1 VKITAITYLSDLADC
16 NPENDNLDVHL
27 QLDDGREYTFT
38 VATPNNI
45 FRCMENEGIDYFFG
59 SPIVFVKN
67 LTRENIEKAIEKIVT
82 EDSGKWLSVYGC

>member
-1 VKITAITYLSDLADC
+1 M
-16 NPENDNLDVHL
+16 H
-27 QLDDGREYTFT
+27 
-38 VATPNNI
+38 
-45 FRCMENEGIDYFFG
+45 ENEGIDYFFG